1 MFGRRRTTDRYA
13 DDRDVVV
20 EHGAS
25 LAKGPALIAGSI
37 LMVFGLAALLKNNDF
52 PSFSAQF
59 PDGTAQG
66 TSFLGIEVNGW
77 TAFFSIVAGALM
89 LFGAA
94 QHHLAK
100 LMSTIVGLA
109 LLACAVIALIDG
121 DDVLGLAATNAWTKA
136 AFAIAGGVILLNA
149 LMPRRT
155 RTRELG
161 TVAPATARTTAAEP
175 ATTVHDREPVA
186 DRTVAADR
194 DRPVAADRTAVAD
207 REAVADRTTPVADA
221 DDDVPA
227 PRRRRRIFGRPGP
240 RENDQPSYAGGPRTQ
255 RTAVR
260 DDEPATTVAPGDPD
274 RPL

>member
-1 MFGRRRTTDRYA
+1 M
-13 DDRDVVV
+13 VV

-37 LMVFGLAALLKNNDF
+37 LVVFGMAALLKNNDF
-52 PSFSAQF
+52 PSFSQQF

-66 TSFLGIEVNGW
+66 TNFLGIEVNGW
-77 TAFFSIVAGALM
+77 TAFFSIAAGALM

-155 RTRELG
+155 RTRE
-161 TVAPATARTTAAEP
+161 VATTAGTAPVAERAP
-175 ATTVHDREPVA
+175 VADREPVVEREPVA
-186 DRTVAADR
+186 ERTPVTDR
-194 DRPVAADRTAVAD
+194 DATAV
-207 REAVADRTTPVADA
+207 REPAPVAD
-221 DDDVPA
+221 PA
-227 PRRRRRIFGRPGP
+227 PVAERDEQPVTHRRRRIFGRPGP
-240 RENDQPSYAGGPRTQ
+240 RENDQPTYVDAPRTSA
-255 RTAVR
+255 RTTVA

-274 RPL
+274 RPR